1 MKVNTRRRK
10 RRSKCNIPGSICVGP
25 TEPGMGTEIDT
36 FISTNRILSVLLSTY
51 LRKIKRQHVL
61 APKRHHCDSM
71 DEEWG
76 IFHAYPE
83 CKSVM
88 MSAAA
93 ISVNK
98 AWPMENAQRYVSTFQ
113 KCGTYYACCN
123 ISDMKYK
130 TSSGNNFREQM
141 VKHKI
146 FLNAEECAI

>member
-1 MKVNTRRRK
+1 
-10 RRSKCNIPGSICVGP
+10 
-25 TEPGMGTEIDT
+25 MGTEIDT
-36 FISTNRILSVLLSTY
+36 FISTNRILSVLPSTY
-51 LRKIKRQHVL
+51 LCKIKRQHVL

-130 TSSGNNFREQM
+130 TSSGNTILESKWLSTRFFLTLKNAQFDFDSRRSTTPALAAISTPPS
-141 VKHKI
+141 VKSPH
-146 FLNAEECAI
+146 L